1 MERER
6 LDREQEK
13 EKADKKTKKLDQ
25 KKQDQLKA
33 ILGPG
38 GSNLPPQGEN
48 KRVLRSQNVKKPPQS

>member
-25 KKQDQLKA
+25 KKLDQLKG
-33 ILGPG
+33 ILGPR

-48 KRVLRSQNVKKPPQS
+48 KRLLRSSVEKKASQS